1 MRPQGLAVA
10 LGEGSNNNSS
20 SGRNSNNGRRLDYK
34 QLNWDLLLLLRRRRL
49 QRRARRRR
57 IDGACLSSVFF
68 KELCV
73 CSEGV
78 FGLSSSSSAVRR
90 GASFGKNRPFW
101 GKKEEDLEGGEKKRR
116 TERDCKL
123 CKEGSPPP
131 QAQRRGEKA
140 RERQNNDLDPR

>member
-1 MRPQGLAVA
+1 MRPQGLVVA

-101 GKKEEDLEGGEKKRR
+101 GKKEEDLEGGEKKEEQRETASYARR
-116 TERDCKL
+116 ALLLLKRKDV
-123 CKEGSPPP
+123 G
-131 QAQRRGEKA
+131 RRRASGKITT
-140 RERQNNDLDPR
+140 